1 MRQRHP
7 TNFRIMSPQR
17 LLLKLLVII
26 ISLELSI
33 MFLLPHILP
42 LVPGLNGD
50 FLDSLLLA
58 LLSAPF
64 LWFLIARPMRIAAL
78 DEISQS
84 YLLLEEQKEFAENLI
99 QNSTLPTFVLDSK
112 HRVISWNLACE
123 GLTGVS
129 AADLIGSTEPWRAF
143 YDHSRPVLADLLIDN
158 NLADLGQLYQSY
170 SRSNVVS
177 DGVRAMA
184 WFPDLNGSDRFII
197 FSAAPITNK
206 QGELIAVIETLE
218 DITELKRGEE
228 KVRQTL
234 SLLTASLEATA
245 DGILVT
251 DLEGRIVTC
260 NRQFVEMWQVP
271 QPLLDSGLE
280 GPLLQ
285 HALGLLKQ
293 PDVYAVQAMEHYDNP
308 EVVNRHVFE
317 FIDGRI
323 FERYSKPQ
331 KVDGKVIGRV
341 RSYRDITEQRNL
353 EAQLRHSQKMESI
366 GTLAGGIAHDF
377 NNILSAIIGYCS
389 LMEMRMTK
397 EDRLRP
403 MVGEILTAANRAA
416 ALTQS
421 LLAFSRKQIMDP
433 HVVDVQEI
441 VKGVKQLLQRLL
453 REDIQLL
460 TTLQEEQCTVMADKG
475 QVEQILMNL
484 ATNARD
490 AMPGG
495 GKLAI
500 SVATIMLDQNFVAS
514 HGYGK
519 SGKFALISVSDS
531 GVGMDEA
538 TRQRIFEPFF
548 TTKEVGH
555 GTGLG
560 LSMVYGIVKQHNGY
574 INCYSEPGQGTTFRI
589 YLPIISAPADQIA
602 EVVSPDAQGGTETL
616 LLAEDDDQVRTP
628 TRKLL
633 ESFGYH
639 VIEAVDGRDAL
650 VRFKASGSEIRLVI
664 LDVIMPGMNGREV
677 LEEIRKISPDM
688 RVLFTSG
695 YSADVFRQNE
705 SGVSDFPFI
714 SKPAYPVDFLKT
726 VRLVLDDKYQR

>member
-1 MRQRHP
+1 MTQRNP
-7 TNFRIMSPQR
+7 KTYRIMSPLR
-17 LLLKLLVII
+17 LLVKLLVII
-26 ISLELSI
+26 FSLELGI
-33 MFLLPHILP
+33 MYLLPHILP

-58 LLSAPF
+58 LFSAPF
-64 LWFLIARPMRIAAL
+64 LWFLIARPIRIAAL
-78 DEISQS
+78 HEISQS
-84 YLLLEEQKEFAENLI
+84 YLLMEEQKEFAENLI
-99 QNSTLPTFVLDSK
+99 QNSNVPTFVLDSK

-123 GLTGVS
+123 KLTGVR
-129 AADLIGSTEPWRAF
+129 AAELVGSTEPWRAF
-143 YDHSRPVLADLLIDN
+143 YDQSRPVLADLVIDN
-158 NLADLGQLYQSY
+158 NLTEVGRLYQSC
-170 SRSNVVS
+170 SLSDVVS
-177 DGVRAMA
+177 GGVRAMA

-206 QGELIAVIETLE
+206 QGELVAVIETLE

-234 SLLTASLEATA
+234 SLLAASLEATA

-251 DLEGRIVTC
+251 DLAGRIVSF

-285 HALGLLKQ
+285 HALSQLKH
-293 PDVYAVQAMEHYDNP
+293 PDEYAAYAMEHYDDP
-308 EVVNRHVFE
+308 EVVSRNVYE

-323 FERYSKPQ
+323 FERHSKPQ
-331 KVDGKVIGRV
+331 KVDGKVVGRV

-389 LMEMRMTK
+389 LMEMRMPK
-397 EDRLRP
+397 EDRLRT
-403 MVGEILTAANRAA
+403 MVEEILTAANRAT

-433 HVVDVQEI
+433 HVVDVQDI

-460 TTLQEEQCTVMADKG
+460 TTFQEEQCTVMADKG
-475 QVEQILMNL
+475 QIEQILMNL

-500 SVATIMLDQNFVAS
+500 SVATILLDQIFVAS

-519 SGKFALISVSDS
+519 PGRFALISVSDS

-589 YLPIISAPADQIA
+589 YLPIIAAPADQVA
-602 EVVSPDAQGGTETL
+602 EVASPDVQGGTETV

-650 VRFKASGSEIRLVI
+650 ARFKSSGAEIRLVI
-664 LDVIMPGMNGREV
+664 LDVIMPGMNGRDV

-705 SGVSDFPFI
+705 LGVSDFPFI
-714 SKPAYPVDFLKT
+714 SKPAYPADFLKM
-726 VRLVLDDKYQR
+726 VRLLLDDKYHR